1 MASEAFSIGTV
12 VTWRSQAQGSA
23 TTKVGTIIEVVPPD
37 TRPATEGRPGLKGC
51 GFGRNHISYVVEV
64 ATGKQKQG
72 KRHYWPVV
80 SALKLASQPENP
92 AAVNPFA
99 GGHTFESFKVDR
111 GE

>member
-1 MASEAFSIGTV
+1 MASEVFGIGTV

-23 TTKVGTIIEVVPPD
+23 KTKVGTIIEVVPPD

-80 SALKLASQPENP
+80 SALKRAL
-92 AAVNPFA
+92 
-99 GGHTFESFKVDR
+99 ES
-111 GE
+111 